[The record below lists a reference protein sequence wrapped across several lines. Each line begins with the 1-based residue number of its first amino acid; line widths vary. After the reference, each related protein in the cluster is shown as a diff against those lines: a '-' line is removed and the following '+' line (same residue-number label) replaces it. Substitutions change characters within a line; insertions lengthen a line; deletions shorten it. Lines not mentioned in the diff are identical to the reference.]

1 MNIQEFVT
9 NMDLYIKVQFLK
21 EYEQFLDNHYKEN
34 GIIKTYTEEF
44 MNVTG
49 ETDKLKYVFWMNI
62 LYNEICR
69 EFAWKYIENQ
79 SSL

>member
-9 NMDLYIKVQFLK
+9 NIDLYIKVQFLK
-21 EYEQFLDNHYKEN
+21 EY
-34 GIIKTYTEEF
+34 
-44 MNVTG
+44 
-49 ETDKLKYVFWMNI
+49 KLKYVFWMNI